1 MCVLT
6 VLNGWCDIVPMGQ
19 RHYIRE
25 WRKFR
30 GLSQEQ
36 LAERIGI
43 SRPHLSKI
51 EKGSRKYDQ
60 AFLEAASE
68 ELRCAPADLIMRDPS
83 QTEGIWSIWDQLAP
97 LQRAQVVE
105 IAKTLK
111 GTGTDG

>member
-1 MCVLT
+1 
-6 VLNGWCDIVPMGQ
+6 MGQ
-19 RHYIRE
+19 RHFIKD

-30 GLSQEQ
+30 GLTQEQ

-60 AFLEAASE
+60 AFLEAAAD

-83 QTEGIWSIWDQLAP
+83 QSEGLWSIYDTLSP
-97 LQRAQVVE
+97 MQREQVVE

-111 GTGTDG
+111 RTGTEG